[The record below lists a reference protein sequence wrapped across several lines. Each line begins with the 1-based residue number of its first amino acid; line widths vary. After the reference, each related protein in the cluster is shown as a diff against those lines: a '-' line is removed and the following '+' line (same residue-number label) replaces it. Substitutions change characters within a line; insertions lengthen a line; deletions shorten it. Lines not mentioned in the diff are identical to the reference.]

1 MSMRNPG
8 QQAAT
13 RRNIQ
18 QPVIEH
24 LDRLAVWPVAAS
36 ILVIAHTLLVLFFWT
51 EPVGWHI
58 FYPSADLIEAVLFL
72 VSSLLVALVARATH
86 RVQTRVILAE
96 AEVEQ
101 SSERIRAAEALRASE
116 ERLANVIEATE
127 AGVWDWDIQSGEVVF
142 NERWAEIVGYTLA
155 ELAPVSIQTWL
166 DLAHPD
172 DLRKFEEQLAA
183 VFARPSPL

>member
-1 MSMRNPG
+1 MRKPG
-8 QQAAT
+8 QPAAT
-13 RRNIQ
+13 CRNIP

-58 FYPSADLIEAVLFL
+58 FYPSAVLIEAVLFL

-101 SSERIRAAEALRASE
+101 SSERILTTSGSPRNRWLRCLPAS
-116 ERLANVIEATE
+116 VPFMTSI
-127 AGVWDWDIQSGEVVF
+127 AG
-142 NERWAEIVGYTLA
+142 
-155 ELAPVSIQTWL
+155 
-166 DLAHPD
+166 
-172 DLRKFEEQLAA
+172 
-183 VFARPSPL
+183 